1 MDFNY
6 TVVEYTP
13 DYFSIQLKFK
23 TPVYISSNGK
33 NNLDKVIV
41 TAVANE
47 FWFSQKSKRS
57 IEEGTY
63 KVQSLPPQLVGTA
76 EAQAGLIRATE
87 AAATATKSILQ
98 SMGVLNIFLSASL
111 NLLWGMVN
119 ALQIISHLPY
129 FNVAMPANV
138 IDFF

>member
-1 MDFNY
+1 MDFNF

-33 NNLDKVIV
+33 NNLDKVVV

-76 EAQAGLIRATE
+76 
-87 AAATATKSILQ
+87 
-98 SMGVLNIFLSASL
+98 
-111 NLLWGMVN
+111 
-119 ALQIISHLPY
+119 
-129 FNVAMPANV
+129 
-138 IDFF
+138 